1 MFSFRKQVL
10 YPLNQSPLSNI
21 GWNMFTLN
29 TLVEIILFFVIWKPM
44 DCFTE
49 FNMTQIILHVEEI
62 SQSLSIA
69 QVKCR

>member
-21 GWNMFTLN
+21 SWNMFTLN
-29 TLVEIILFFVIWKPM
+29 TLVEIILIFVIWKPM

-49 FNMTQIILHVEEI
+49 FNMNQIILHVEEI
-62 SQSLSIA
+62 SQSFSLA